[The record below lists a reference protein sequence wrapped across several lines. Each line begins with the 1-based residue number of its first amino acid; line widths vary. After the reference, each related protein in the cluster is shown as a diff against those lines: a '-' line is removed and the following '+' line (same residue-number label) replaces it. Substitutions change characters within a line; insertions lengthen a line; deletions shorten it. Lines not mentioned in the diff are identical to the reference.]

1 MFIVAFEALRS
12 LGGLTILKPS
22 MNIKKSL
29 LLLPLLALPLVQC
42 SEAKESQSTEEKKTS
57 ETVTKKKTV
66 KLFDG
71 KTLDGWKTV
80 VPANA
85 KYWSVVDGVIT
96 ASNGSEK
103 MPTNT
108 YIATEKSYEDFQ
120 FICKFRLTGDH
131 ASGFINSGIQYRSL
145 LEHGRIVGY
154 QADIGRKYWGDI
166 HDEHRRNN
174 LMKGDLKALFED
186 DFKEDEWGTYKIVCK
201 GDSHKLYI
209 NDHLVADYTEKDTNI
224 PKKGVIALQ
233 IHSGGVAKMEY
244 KDIYIQEL

>member
-1 MFIVAFEALRS
+1 MFFVRFRPWIIFSDVAILR
-12 LGGLTILKPS
+12 TS

-29 LLLPLLALPLVQC
+29 LLLPILTLPLVQC
-42 SEAKESQSTEEKKTS
+42 SEAKQPKSTKSAS
-57 ETVTKKKTV
+57 EASANKIV

-71 KTLDGWKTV
+71 KTLDGWKAV

-96 ASNGSEK
+96 VSNGEEK

-108 YIATEKSYEDFQ
+108 YIATEETYEDFM

-131 ASGFINSGIQYRSL
+131 ASGFINSGIQYRSI
-145 LEHGRIVGY
+145 LEPGRIVGY
-154 QADIGRKYWGDI
+154 QADIGKGYWGDI

-174 LMKGDLKALFED
+174 LMKGDTKELFK

-209 NDHLVADYTEKDTNI
+209 NDHLVADYTEKEAAI

-233 IHSGGVAKMEY
+233 LHSGGVAKMEY
-244 KDIYIQEL
+244 KDIYIKELK

>member
-1 MFIVAFEALRS
+1 MLIVGLELLHAPSR
-12 LGGLTILKPS
+12 LTIFESS
-22 MNIKKSL
+22 MNIKNSL
-29 LLLPLLALPLVQC
+29 FLLPILTLPLVPC
-42 SEAKESQSTEEKKTS
+42 SEAKESKSTEEKKSS
-57 ETVTKKKTV
+57 ETVTTKKTV

-71 KTLDGWKTV
+71 KTLDGWKAV
-80 VPANA
+80 IPANA
-85 KYWSVVDGVIT
+85 KFWSVVDGVIT

-108 YIATEKSYEDFQ
+108 YITTEKSYEDFQ

-174 LMKGDLKALFED
+174 LMKGDIKALLKGG
-186 DFKEDEWGTYKIVCK
+186 FKEDEWGTYKIVCK

-209 NDHLVADYTEKDTNI
+209 NDHLVADYTEKDASI

-233 IHSGGVAKMEY
+233 LHSGGVAKMEY